1 MTDPSDND
9 SSAPIDDEEL
19 FCPFCSVSMDGRDS
33 YAHALTHG
41 PEHILDIPAN
51 AVAVRRRKQLM
62 DFGGVTLEDLEV

>member
-1 MTDPSDND
+1 MDD
-9 SSAPIDDEEL
+9 SSDWPSIDSMDEEEL
-19 FCPFCSVSMDGRDS
+19 FCPFCSVSMTGRDP
-33 YAHALTHG
+33 AGHALTHG